1 MDARVRLAEE
11 ATDLAVAG
19 RLLHEFNT
27 AYDEVTPGAEALGR
41 RLGDLRAHGGTEV
54 LLALSDPGDDI
65 SDAVG
70 VAVLR
75 HRPAVWTTADEAYLA
90 ELWVDP
96 SARGVGL
103 GRALLR
109 ACLERARALGCD
121 RLDLGTTEDD
131 VEARTLYESEGLRAT
146 EGPGGPTAYFYETE
160 L

>member
-1 MDARVRLAEE
+1 MDARVRVARGP
-11 ATDLAVAG
+11 ADLAVAG

-27 AYDEVTPGAEALGR
+27 AYDEVTPGAEALTR
-41 RLGDLRAHGGTEV
+41 RLGDLLGHGGTEV
-54 LLALSDPGDDI
+54 LVGLSDPGDDL

-75 HRPAVWTTADEAYLA
+75 YRPALWSTAAEAYLA

-96 SARGVGL
+96 SARGAGL

-109 ACLERARALGCD
+109 GCLERARELGCD

-131 VEARTLYESEGLRAT
+131 VEARSLYESEGLRAT
-146 EGPGGPTAYFYETE
+146 EGPGGPTAYFYEIE

>member
-1 MDARVRLAEE
+1 MDTRVRVAEGPS
-11 ATDLAVAG
+11 DLAVAG

-27 AYDEVTPGAEALGR
+27 AYDEATPGAEALAR
-41 RLGDLRAHGGTEV
+41 RLGDLLAHEDTEV
-54 LLALSDPGDDI
+54 LLGRSSPGDDV
-65 SDAVG
+65 SEAVG

-75 HRPAVWTTADEAYLA
+75 HRPALWSTASEAYLA

-96 SARGVGL
+96 SARGAGL

-109 ACLERARALGCD
+109 GCLERARALGCD
-121 RLDLGTTEDD
+121 RLELGTTEDD

-146 EGPGGPTAYFYETE
+146 EGPGGPTAYCYETE